1 MWETA
6 KDMKHLA
13 WKMIFYSVYNSKHH
27 ASELMSRENIVFVE
41 YDSTKLNWAHFNKEV
56 ES

>member
-1 MWETA
+1 
-6 KDMKHLA
+6 
-13 WKMIFYSVYNSKHH
+13 MIFHSVYDSKYH

-41 YDSTKLNWAHFNKEV
+41 YDSTKLNWVHFSKEV